1 MDRGRARKRVEVRNN
16 NGPLLKCSDAK
27 RGKSCERRAFE
38 ELPKGWKPSE
48 ATSKLNANE
57 VATLQK
63 QAYGQ
68 AERFEVLRADDVEAL
83 SKVQSG
89 PGERVIEMCKQ

>member
-1 MDRGRARKRVEVRNN
+1 MRFFL
-16 NGPLLKCSDAK
+16 PLLTLVSAAQALYFYVNGATSKCF
-27 RGKSCERRAFE
+27 FE

-89 PGERVIEMCKQ
+89 PGERVLEMCKQ